1 MRKRGLF
8 FRLSK
13 VIYKLQI
20 PAVFAQFWSLLEVST
35 LREYRKGKPQ
45 MHPRERVYGMVELL
59 RSKNQELPQ
68 ALIDEAQKLGI
79 PLEQETPTPT
89 KPNTKETTD
98 EQ

>member
-1 MRKRGLF
+1 
-8 FRLSK
+8 
-13 VIYKLQI
+13 
-20 PAVFAQFWSLLEVST
+20 
-35 LREYRKGKPQ
+35 

-79 PLEQETPTPT
+79 PLEQETPTP
-89 KPNTKETTD
+89 NTKETTD

>member
-1 MRKRGLF
+1 
-8 FRLSK
+8 
-13 VIYKLQI
+13 
-20 PAVFAQFWSLLEVST
+20 
-35 LREYRKGKPQ
+35 